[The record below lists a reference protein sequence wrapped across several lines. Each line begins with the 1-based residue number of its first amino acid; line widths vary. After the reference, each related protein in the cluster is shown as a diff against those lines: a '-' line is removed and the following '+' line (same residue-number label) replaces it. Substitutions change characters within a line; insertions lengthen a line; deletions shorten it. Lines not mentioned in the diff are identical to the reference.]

1 MYVVYFIFLKCG
13 NSLLPFGE
21 SPLMTLTSILENV
34 ELLNV
39 GPNDSQVIYLQH
51 DIPVIICL
59 HRGSGIPELENRVKK
74 PSYAL

>member
-1 MYVVYFIFLKCG
+1 MHVVYFIFLKCG

-39 GPNDSQVIYLQH
+39 RANDSEVISLQH
-51 DIPVIICL
+51 GITVIICL
-59 HRGSGIPELENRVKK
+59 HRGSTISELENRVKK
-74 PSYAL
+74 PSFAL